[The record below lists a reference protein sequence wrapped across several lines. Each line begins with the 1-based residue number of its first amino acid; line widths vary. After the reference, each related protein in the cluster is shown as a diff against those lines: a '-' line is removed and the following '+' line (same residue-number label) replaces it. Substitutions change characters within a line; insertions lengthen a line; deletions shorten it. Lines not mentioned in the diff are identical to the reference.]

1 MEPGRIQVA
10 FDDLLSRYPTYKTLP
25 PELQKYLD
33 DLNKINPGNTPC
45 CLQMSHALNLVG
57 QIIPSQSYRRPNAPI
72 GSYYYIQAVD
82 ELEQYLAGRY
92 GRGEEIKT
100 PDRRSRADMEEYL
113 NGEQGILV
121 FREGYAGFHTELWNT
136 DHIVQ
141 NGAPSGGGAIMNAD
155 AIFSKP
161 RVVFWS
167 TIGSDPYEENPV
179 PGWLQGWWEVYDGNY
194 YYYYFNDEN
203 VVTYTTAKP
212 ANTSMPP
219 YKMPMNEGDVTVSGD
234 ETEIIIDWNPAD
246 GGETQE
252 IFTKRSPTTMNGTS
266 NRYAPLFATK
276 I

>member
-1 MEPGRIQVA
+1 MACSSSFSKSWRYRSGSFFELARNFKSARPCAIFCPTSEAPRTWKSII
-10 FDDLLSRYPTYKTLP
+10 SRT
-25 PELQKYLD
+25 
-33 DLNKINPGNTPC
+33 
-45 CLQMSHALNLVG
+45 
-57 QIIPSQSYRRPNAPI
+57 
-72 GSYYYIQAVD
+72 
-82 ELEQYLAGRY
+82 
-92 GRGEEIKT
+92 
-100 PDRRSRADMEEYL
+100 
-113 NGEQGILV
+113 
-121 FREGYAGFHTELWNT
+121 
-136 DHIVQ
+136 
-141 NGAPSGGGAIMNAD
+141 MNAD